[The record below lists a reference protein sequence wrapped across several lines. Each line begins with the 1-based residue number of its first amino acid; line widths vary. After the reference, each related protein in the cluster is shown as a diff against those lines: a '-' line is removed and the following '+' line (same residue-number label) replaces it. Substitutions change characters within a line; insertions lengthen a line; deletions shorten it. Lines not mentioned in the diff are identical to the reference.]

1 MLIRLFSERALIA
14 LILLL
19 IASALTY
26 STFGLEFA
34 DLGGAFDP
42 TFFPRIILIAWMALA
57 ALNLIVDLRA
67 GTGWDGQ
74 GILHVAIMAVATVIY
89 MVFLTTLGFFF
100 SSVILSVLFLLL
112 LGVRNPLP
120 IAAVSL
126 GVPGALVALFNHML
140 TLPLH
145 TSPMFWWI

>member
-1 MLIRLFSERALIA
+1 MLTRLFSERALIA

-74 GILHVAIMAVATVIY
+74 GILRVAIMAVATVIY

-140 TLPLH
+140 TMPLP